1 VQRGE
6 APLLGVLGYPP
17 TPKVPQDW
25 GIKGV
30 EKEFIK
36 DFYLK
41 NSIMNWD

>member
-17 TPKVPQDW
+17 TPRVPQDW